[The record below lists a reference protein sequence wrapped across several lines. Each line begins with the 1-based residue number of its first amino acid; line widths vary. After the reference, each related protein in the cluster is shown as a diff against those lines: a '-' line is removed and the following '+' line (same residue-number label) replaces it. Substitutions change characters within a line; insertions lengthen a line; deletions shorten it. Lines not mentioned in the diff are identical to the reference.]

1 MAGKAADHFLND
13 TLPLDPES
21 GTMQTPQQYVEQ
33 VSATT
38 GMPFSNVRRN
48 MNKVHGVLDK
58 VEDVLAGLTRGLDL
72 SVLDAGYGT
81 VRGQMLSFFPRTDA
95 LGVVLPSN
103 SPGVHSLWAPTPVL
117 KMPLVLKPGSAEPW
131 TPLRIINAW
140 VKAGVPAGVFCVLPD
155 RSRRRQRDPA
165 LDRPRHGVRRCRL
178 DEAMEGDGRVEVHG
192 PGYSK
197 VVIGPDVADDWEQ
210 FIDVI
215 AESMSNNGGRS
226 CVNASG
232 VWVTRH
238 ADKIAEALAKK
249 LAAVSPRAAD
259 DPDALLA
266 PFADPETARRISATI
281 DADMTRRE
289 RSALEMCPRVVRG
302 ADRVASAHGGTY
314 LLPTVVRCEANHPL
328 ANREFLFPFA
338 SVVEV
343 PAADLPDCLGPSL
356 VVTCIS
362 NDPAFRARFVAS
374 PHVDR
379 LNLGPLSTTQIGW
392 DQPHEG
398 NLFEHLYARRAFRG
412 SRLMDGRAVNVRVLF
427 TAAILLPYAGA
438 ASMYCGSCLRD
449 NALAAELIRQGHDVT
464 LLPFYTPTLTDEDE
478 RQPPAEGVLRRHQRL
493 PRTAHTVVPTRPAA
507 RCDRRR
513 AARDQSVH
521 QRLDRRRSKAAWRDD
536 RIDPA
541 RRQRP
546 SAQGDRQADRVR
558 DRRCAAGRDQ
568 HSVHAP
574 DRPGRAARSARSDG
588 PSSSRCRAKTC
599 FWRARPSRIEPKH
612 SISSAR
618 RSPTSTCSSPSASTT
633 RASCA
638 TTCAFRIRRC
648 AWRRL
653 VSTPAISR

>member
-1 MAGKAADHFLND
+1 MLHLPILRWGVPYRSVNQVVTPHFRTREPFVSMSQANVGLIRRDLMQQADARALLQKIRVADLVTMAGKAAAHFLND
-13 TLPLDPES
+13 MLPLDPES

-58 VEDVLAGLTRGLDL
+58 VDEVLAGLTRGLDL

-81 VRGQMLSFFPRTDA
+81 VHGQMLSFFPRTDA

-140 VKAGVPAGVFCVLPD
+140 VKAGVPAGVFAYYPTDHAGGNEIL
-155 RSRRRQRDPA
+155 RSTGRGMVFGDVGSTKRWKA
-165 LDRPRHGVRRCRL
+165 
-178 DEAMEGDGRVEVHG
+178 DGRVEVHG

-210 FIDVI
+210 YVDVI

-238 ADKIAEALAKK
+238 ADKIADALAKR
-249 LAAVSPRAAD
+249 LAAVSPRPAE

-266 PFADPETARRISATI
+266 PFADPDTAKRISATI
-281 DADMTRRE
+281 DADLATEGAESTEGRHRA
-289 RSALEMCPRVVRG
+289 RDVSAEVRG

-314 LLPTVVRCEANHPL
+314 LLPTVIRCHADHPL

-343 PAADLPDCLGPSL
+343 PASDLPDCLGSSL

-398 NLFEHLYARRAFRG
+398 NLFEHLYARRA
-412 SRLMDGRAVNVRVLF
+412 
-427 TAAILLPYAGA
+427 I
-438 ASMYCGSCLRD
+438 
-449 NALAAELIRQGHDVT
+449 
-464 LLPFYTPTLTDEDE
+464 
-478 RQPPAEGVLRRHQRL
+478 QRL
-493 PRTAHTVVPTRPAA
+493 A
-507 RCDRRR
+507 
-513 AARDQSVH
+513 
-521 QRLDRRRSKAAWRDD
+521 
-536 RIDPA
+536 
-541 RRQRP
+541 
-546 SAQGDRQADRVR
+546 
-558 DRRCAAGRDQ
+558 
-568 HSVHAP
+568 
-574 DRPGRAARSARSDG
+574 
-588 PSSSRCRAKTC
+588 
-599 FWRARPSRIEPKH
+599 
-612 SISSAR
+612 
-618 RSPTSTCSSPSASTT
+618 
-633 RASCA
+633 
-638 TTCAFRIRRC
+638 
-648 AWRRL
+648 
-653 VSTPAISR
+653 

>member
-1 MAGKAADHFLND
+1 MLHLPILRWGQPYRSVNQIVTPHFRTREPFVSMSQANVGLIRRDLLRQAEARALLQNIAVADLVAMAGKAADHFLND

-72 SVLDAGYGT
+72 SVLDAGYGS

-140 VKAGVPAGVFCVLPD
+140 VKAGVPAGVFAYYPTDHAGGNEIL
-155 RSRRRQRDPA
+155 RSTGRGMVFGDVGSTKRWKA
-165 LDRPRHGVRRCRL
+165 
-178 DEAMEGDGRVEVHG
+178 DGRVEVHG

-210 FIDVI
+210 YIDVI
-215 AESMSNNGGRS
+215 AESMANNGGRS

-238 ADKIAEALAKK
+238 ADKIAEALARK

-281 DADMTRRE
+281 DGDMTGE
-289 RSALEMCPRVVRG
+289 RGTARDVSAAVRDSDRVLRSPG
-302 ADRVASAHGGTY
+302 EGGRVASAHGGTY
-314 LLPTVVRCEANHPL
+314 LLPTVVRCDQNHPL

-338 SVVEV
+338 SIVEV
-343 PAADLPDCLGPSL
+343 PASDLPDCLGPSL

-379 LNLGPLSTTQIGW
+379 LNFGPLSTTQIGW

-398 NLFEHLYARRAFRG
+398 NLFEHLYARRA
-412 SRLMDGRAVNVRVLF
+412 
-427 TAAILLPYAGA
+427 I
-438 ASMYCGSCLRD
+438 
-449 NALAAELIRQGHDVT
+449 
-464 LLPFYTPTLTDEDE
+464 
-478 RQPPAEGVLRRHQRL
+478 QRL
-493 PRTAHTVVPTRPAA
+493 A
-507 RCDRRR
+507 
-513 AARDQSVH
+513 
-521 QRLDRRRSKAAWRDD
+521 
-536 RIDPA
+536 
-541 RRQRP
+541 
-546 SAQGDRQADRVR
+546 
-558 DRRCAAGRDQ
+558 
-568 HSVHAP
+568 
-574 DRPGRAARSARSDG
+574 
-588 PSSSRCRAKTC
+588 
-599 FWRARPSRIEPKH
+599 
-612 SISSAR
+612 
-618 RSPTSTCSSPSASTT
+618 
-633 RASCA
+633 
-638 TTCAFRIRRC
+638 
-648 AWRRL
+648 
-653 VSTPAISR
+653 

>member
-1 MAGKAADHFLND
+1 MLHLPILRWGVPYRSVNQVVTPHFRTREPFVSMSQANVGLIRRDLLKQADARALLLKIPVADLVSMAGKAADHFLND

-58 VEDVLAGLTRGLDL
+58 VHEVLAGLTRGLDL

-81 VRGQMLSFFPRTDA
+81 VHGQMLSFFPRTDA

-140 VKAGVPAGVFCVLPD
+140 VKAGLPAGVFSYYPTDHAGGNEIL
-155 RSRRRQRDPA
+155 RSTGRGMVFGDVGSTKRWKA
-165 LDRPRHGVRRCRL
+165 
-178 DEAMEGDGRVEVHG
+178 DGRVEVHG

-232 VWVTRH
+232 VWVTKH
-238 ADKIAEALAKK
+238 ADAIAEALARK
-249 LAAVSPRAAD
+249 LAAISPRSAD

-266 PFADPETARRISATI
+266 PFADPDTAKRISATI
-281 DADMTRRE
+281 DGDLNGESGTARDV
-289 RSALEMCPRVVRG
+289 SASVRG
-302 ADRVASAHGGTY
+302 ADRVVSAHGGTY
-314 LLPTVVRCEANHPL
+314 LLPTVIRCGATHPL

-343 PAADLPDCLGPSL
+343 PASSMPECLGSSL

-379 LNLGPLSTTQIGW
+379 LNLGALSTTQIGW

-398 NLFEHLYARRAFRG
+398 NLFEHLYARRA
-412 SRLMDGRAVNVRVLF
+412 
-427 TAAILLPYAGA
+427 I
-438 ASMYCGSCLRD
+438 
-449 NALAAELIRQGHDVT
+449 Q
-464 LLPFYTPTLTDEDE
+464 
-478 RQPPAEGVLRRHQRL
+478 
-493 PRTAHTVVPTRPAA
+493 RTA
-507 RCDRRR
+507 
-513 AARDQSVH
+513 
-521 QRLDRRRSKAAWRDD
+521 
-536 RIDPA
+536 
-541 RRQRP
+541 
-546 SAQGDRQADRVR
+546 
-558 DRRCAAGRDQ
+558 
-568 HSVHAP
+568 
-574 DRPGRAARSARSDG
+574 
-588 PSSSRCRAKTC
+588 
-599 FWRARPSRIEPKH
+599 
-612 SISSAR
+612 
-618 RSPTSTCSSPSASTT
+618 
-633 RASCA
+633 
-638 TTCAFRIRRC
+638 
-648 AWRRL
+648 
-653 VSTPAISR
+653 